1 MSEVTFSTYG
11 RPFQEKIVQSL
22 IVDHEWAAR
31 MSEVVN
37 TDFFDLK
44 YLKFLADRL
53 FAYYAKYKC
62 FPAFPMLVVMVKD
75 ELRAESDS
83 ILKTQVIEFLQRTRV
98 QADTSDFEYVKDKSL
113 DFCKKQSLRIA
124 LEESVDLIN
133 KEQFERVPDL
143 IKKALMAGET
153 PSIGLEFFDDMET
166 RFKRTNRL
174 PVPTGIPLL
183 DDKQILNGGVGKGE
197 LAVIVAATGVGKSH
211 FLVQMGCAALRAG
224 KNVLH
229 YTMELNESVVGIR
242 YDSNLCHIPSLDVYD
257 RQADV
262 KKFYNENEMG
272 RLIIKEYPTKTP
284 TVNTIRAHVEKAILK
299 GIRPG
304 LIIIDYAD
312 VIRSTKQ
319 YDSLRHELQFVY
331 EEIRNLAGELQI
343 PIWTASQ
350 SNREGSDS
358 EIVDLAN
365 MSEAYGKAMTA
376 DIVISLSRR
385 PMEKSKGIGRLFVA
399 KNRAGRDGLVY
410 PCKIDT
416 AMSIIEIFE
425 DADSET
431 LEQAKSNDTK
441 TMKSELREK
450 WEKLR
455 RSEA

>member
-1 MSEVTFSTYG
+1 MPRVEGWQFVNKCDTNDYVMTADG
-11 RPFQEKIVQSL
+11 PERIVECGPNS
-22 IVDHEWAAR
+22 
-31 MSEVVN
+31 
-37 TDFFDLK
+37 DLPELL
-44 YLKFLADRL
+44 YDMQVAI
-53 FAYYAKYKC
+53 AHSYYTNG
-62 FPAFPMLVVMVKD
+62 
-75 ELRAESDS
+75 
-83 ILKTQVIEFLQRTRV
+83 IL
-98 QADTSDFEYVKDKSL
+98 SH
-113 DFCKKQSLRIA
+113 
-124 LEESVDLIN
+124 N
-133 KEQFERVPDL
+133 
-143 IKKALMAGET
+143 
-153 PSIGLEFFDDMET
+153 
-166 RFKRTNRL
+166 
-174 PVPTGIPLL
+174 
-183 DDKQILNGGVGKGE
+183 
-197 LAVIVAATGVGKSH
+197 SH

-242 YDSNLCHIPSLDVYD
+242 YDSNLCRIPSLDVYD
-257 RQADV
+257 RQDDV

-312 VIRSTKQ
+312 VIRSSKQ

-343 PIWTASQ
+343 PVWTASQ

-416 AMSIIEIFE
+416 AMSLIEILE

-431 LEQAKSNDTK
+431 LEQTKSNDTK
-441 TMKSELREK
+441 TMKNELREK
-450 WEKLR
+450 WDKLR
-455 RSEA
+455 RSEP